1 VKSSRSP
8 QRVAQLYDA
17 RMLEFIRQLARG
29 VAVTIPTLSALA
41 LAATLSGDPPGTRH
55 ISATA
60 GSE

>member
-1 VKSSRSP
+1 
-8 QRVAQLYDA
+8 
-17 RMLEFIRQLARG
+17 MLEFIRQLALG